1 MEDTLNQ
8 GMAGSDS
15 CCPGWKKGLL
25 WKHHRSHLTV
35 ETVKIREDRRL
46 FASENVFG
54 VTIVDMKAAESSCHF
69 ITSNN
74 NKQNHEYY

>member
-8 GMAGSDS
+8 GMADQIPVVPAGKRGF
-15 CCPGWKKGLL
+15 CGNQ
-25 WKHHRSHLTV
+25 HRSRLTV
-35 ETVKIREDRRL
+35 EAVKIREDRRL

-54 VTIVDMKAAESSCHF
+54 VTIMDMKAAESSCRF